1 MVLRRGRSSRA
12 VHLRPASW
20 EAVQESV
27 RGGRA
32 EDSESPRFYEDR
44 GARLASARASF
55 AISAPARGSPVV
67 VSPLRRDSGVAGA
80 FGVDVD

>member
-44 GARLASARASF
+44 GARLAAARASF
-55 AISAPARGSPVV
+55 A
-67 VSPLRRDSGVAGA
+67 VSPLQPEVRPLWCRPSDGILV
-80 FGVDVD
+80 